1 MSISNIALILCAMLL
16 VLLNAFFVAAEFAM
30 VKMRA
35 TRVETIKNSHGLKG
49 KILYKIHTNLDAYL
63 SVCQLG
69 ITLASLGLGWIG
81 EPAFFDIVQSIFIGF
96 GVTSESVIS
105 AVSFA
110 IAFAIIS
117 FLHIVVGELMPK
129 SLAIRKAELISMWTS
144 IPLYVFYWIMYPAIF
159 VLNYCSNFL
168 LRVLKIS
175 SSHHRDENFYS
186 SDEIKLIVDASHLHG
201 QLTDDEAEI
210 VGHTIELG
218 DLEVSEIMRPMHEL
232 KVLHDDQP
240 IKVQLQKMLMHKYSR
255 YPIYDTKKKEIIGI
269 VHIKN
274 VFATLLEEGKIKN
287 LTKVMRPVLKIQHNL
302 PAMNLVHKFRDN
314 MTHLALVYENKQAIG
329 FVTLDNLLHV
339 MIGKINDEFH
349 RTHDDWAISA
359 DETIIVKGS
368 CSLYYLERALDRDI
382 ILAGDEQDLDTIA
395 ELVVQRLGRQPL
407 VGDTIQINNLEAK
420 VQEIHDGIIRKI
432 IIKAIKS

>member
-1 MSISNIALILCAMLL
+1 MDVTNIALIICAMLL
-16 VLLNAFFVAAEFAM
+16 VFLNAFFVAAEFAM

-35 TRVETIKNSHGLKG
+35 TRVETIKDDHGLKG
-49 KILYKIHTNLDAYL
+49 KILYKIHTHLDAYL
-63 SVCQLG
+63 SACQLG

-81 EPAFFDIVQSIFIGF
+81 EPAFFDVVESILIFIG
-96 GVTSESVIS
+96 VNSTSIVN

-110 IAFAIIS
+110 ISFSLIS

-129 SLAIRKAELISMWTS
+129 SLAIRKAELMSMWTS
-144 IPLYVFYWIMYPAIF
+144 IPLYAFYWLMYPAIF
-159 VLNYCSNFL
+159 ILNSCSNFL
-168 LRVLKIS
+168 LRLIKIN

-186 SDEIKLIVDASHLHG
+186 SDEIKLIVDASHSHG

-232 KVLHDDQP
+232 KILHDDQP
-240 IKVQLQKMLMHKYSR
+240 ISVLLQEMLAYKYSR
-255 YPIYDTKKKEIIGI
+255 YPVYDTKKQEIIGI

-274 VFATLLEEGKIKN
+274 VFAALLEDGKINSLSKF
-287 LTKVMRPVLKIQHNL
+287 MRPVLKVQHNS

-314 MTHLALVYENKQAIG
+314 MTHLALVYENKQPIG

-349 RTHDDWAISA
+349 RTHDDWAVSA
-359 DETIIVKGS
+359 DNSIIVKGS
-368 CSLYYLERALDRDI
+368 CSLYYLERALDGDI
-382 ILAGDEQDLDTIA
+382 ILAEDEEDLDTIA
-395 ELVVQRLGRQPL
+395 ELVIKRLGRQPKP
-407 VGDTIQINNLEAK
+407 GDKIQINNLEAT
-420 VQEIHDGIIRKI
+420 VQEINNGIVSRIV
-432 IIKAIKS
+432 IKANK